1 MPRPEECLGWKV
13 KIEAPHRRR
22 QVSAGPGLLRHRAI
36 MHRLRVTA
44 AHRDMDLLP
53 QLCRSLRV
61 MDHRVRVMDLR
72 RDFTVSADSGRA
84 VYHPAFRGYRRDED
98 VNSDQG
104 DRNCVFW
111 SWKMK
116 PICSVC

>member
-1 MPRPEECLGWKV
+1 MAPRRHHK
-13 KIEAPHRRR
+13 H
-22 QVSAGPGLLRHRAI
+22 SAGSRG
-36 MHRLRVTA
+36 RLRLRSTMQCHRVMA
-44 AHRDMDLLP
+44 VRRRDMDHPPP

-72 RDFTVSADSGRA
+72 RDFTVSADSGRQ
-84 VYHPAFRGYRRDED
+84 VYHPAFRGYRRDGD

>member
-22 QVSAGPGLLRHRAI
+22 QVSADPGLLRHRAI

-61 MDHRVRVMDLR
+61 MDHPDRATDRGGHFM
-72 RDFTVSADSGRA
+72 VSADSGR
-84 VYHPAFRGYRRDED
+84 VVFRRD
-98 VNSDQG
+98 
-104 DRNCVFW
+104 
-111 SWKMK
+111 
-116 PICSVC
+116 